1 VSAKTPSSRIVLVHR
16 NASFVAAL
24 ALALACS
31 ACAKR
36 VTARVPVQPV
46 VSATETGNA
55 SWYGDPYH
63 GRRAASGEIYDMEQ
77 FTAAHRTLPFQT
89 WVEVTNLSNGR
100 QVAVRINDRGP
111 FVDGRIIDLSL
122 AAARAV
128 DMVRAGVAP
137 VRLRIVSAPQGPLT
151 PPVPAAASYTVQ
163 AGAFADQWRAENFR
177 DALPFPDV
185 RVVPS
190 GGDPPL
196 WRVLVGSTLNMDAAT
211 DLALRVK
218 EVAGD
223 SLVVRDGDGLQP

>member
-1 VSAKTPSSRIVLVHR
+1 VHR

-163 AGAFADQWRAENFR
+163 AGQCRIEASARTFGEASPGVPASYIDSSGFLGITINQGNAAE
-177 DALPFPDV
+177 ALGLTRGSPV
-185 RVVPS
+185 TVVP
-190 GGDPPL
+190 
-196 WRVLVGSTLNMDAAT
+196 A
-211 DLALRVK
+211 
-218 EVAGD
+218 
-223 SLVVRDGDGLQP
+223 